1 MRYRKRPVEVDAFQ
15 LTADPERIAPEWFTQ
30 AVADEVV
37 WIDRSLQDGHVKVYG
52 CTIHTLEGKMHAK
65 LGDYIIR
72 GVNGE
77 LYSCKPNIFQK
88 TYEKTE

>member
-1 MRYRKRPVEVDAFQ
+1 MRYRNKPVEVDAFQ
-15 LTADPERIAPEWFTQ
+15 LTDPERIAPEWFTQ

-52 CTIHTLEGKMHAK
+52 CTIHTPEGKMHAK

-77 LYSCKPNIFQK
+77 LYSCKPDIFQK
-88 TYEKTE
+88 TYEKVE